1 MTEETRPGGSER
13 DESGGLLPEGEDVL
27 EGEGEVEVGG
37 DPFAGTQG
45 GQTARR
51 LAEQED

>member
-1 MTEETRPGGSER
+1 MTEESRPGGSER

-27 EGEGEVEVGG
+27 EGEVEVGG